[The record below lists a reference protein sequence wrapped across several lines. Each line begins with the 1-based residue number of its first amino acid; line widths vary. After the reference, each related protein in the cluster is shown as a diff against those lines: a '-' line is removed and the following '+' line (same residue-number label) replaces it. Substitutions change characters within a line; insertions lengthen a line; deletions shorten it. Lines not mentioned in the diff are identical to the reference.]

1 MKIGIDFDNTL
12 VCYDTLFFQV
22 ALEKGLVPVDLE
34 PNKIKVRDYLRSVG
48 REDDWTEMQGYV
60 YGPRLAEAEPYP
72 GAAEFFQ
79 LARDAGHELIV
90 VSHKTIHPY
99 KGPAYDLHAA
109 ARSWLK
115 IHPAFAD
122 TSLFLEVTKRDKVIR
137 VGREDCAVFIDDLP
151 EIFAEPD
158 FPKEVVQVLFDPM
171 NLHTAGFTGHRAG
184 SWAAV
189 SDLLLGAVRT
199 A

>member
-22 ALEKGLVPVDLE
+22 ALEKGLVPADLE
-34 PNKIKVRDYLRSVG
+34 PHKIKVRDYQRSVG

-72 GAAEFFQ
+72 GAAAFFQ
-79 LARDAGHELIV
+79 VARAAGHELIV
-90 VSHKTIHPY
+90 VSHKTTHPY
-99 KGPAYDLHAA
+99 LGPAYDLHAA

-115 IHPAFAD
+115 THPAF
-122 TSLFLEVTKRDKVIR
+122 TETRLFLEVTKQDKVIR
-137 VGREDCAVFIDDLP
+137 IGAEGCAVFIDDLP
-151 EIFAEPD
+151 EIFSEPD
-158 FPKEVVQVLFDPM
+158 FPKGVMRVLFDPM
-171 NLHTAGFTGHRAG
+171 NLHAAGFTDHRAE
-184 SWAAV
+184 SWTAV
-189 SDLLLGAVRT
+189 SDLLLAAAPT